1 VDAGG
6 AQDGAPRTSKG
17 RERQPVPPSWQDAV
31 MTSIDVAAAWRRGQQ
46 GWPAGFVLV
55 QFPNPPLI
63 VSLAGSV
70 LAGLADGRAG
80 AYAEAIS
87 RLGLAVFAYLELT
100 DGANWFR
107 RVLGAVVLVWLVI
120 TLGRALQ

>member
-1 VDAGG
+1 
-6 AQDGAPRTSKG
+6 
-17 RERQPVPPSWQDAV
+17 